1 MAKRPK
7 HGTTDCVS
15 EPTIECSFQS
25 TPHSGSEAWARCYKE
40 LFCGS
45 DPFQSI
51 TMNGEYWI
59 VLKRTLS
66 LKWFNFN
73 PSMDT

>member
-1 MAKRPK
+1 M
-7 HGTTDCVS
+7 S

-25 TPHSGSEAWARCYKE
+25 TPHSGSEAWAMGYKE

-51 TMNGEYWI
+51 TMNGVYWI
-59 VLKRTLS
+59 VLKRPLS
-66 LKWFNFN
+66 LKWNNFY